1 MSDWDQ
7 RRRRSRS
14 RSPPNRCARRP
25 ARPHPKTRGIPRSR
39 QLTFPS
45 SPQIRFYRPSSRDRA
60 DWTRGGRGGG
70 RSPSPPPRGR
80 WQGDDAGR
88 WDDRGRGG
96 SRDRSRDRGGPSQDR
111 GGGDGDRFAQRRS
124 PVRYE
129 RDWADCDREDA
140 GYQQQQQRGYGEGY
154 ARQQQPRGGYDRPR
168 GEDFDRGE
176 NHHKDGYDAGNDG
189 AGRWDNGES

>member
-39 QLTFPS
+39 QLTFRSP
-45 SPQIRFYRPSSRDRA
+45 PQIRFYRPSSRDRA
-60 DWTRGGRGGG
+60 DWTRGG

-129 RDWADCDREDA
+129 RDWADRDREDA
-140 GYQQQQQRGYGEGY
+140 GYRQQRGYGEGY

-176 NHHKDGYDAGNDG
+176 DIHEGGDDDGDGG